1 MSKPSKF
8 EISVSKSPT
17 GAQLCIYQMDAG
29 NRAKGVVH
37 INHGM
42 AEHAGRYAR
51 FAVELTNAGY
61 HVIAHDHR
69 GHGKT
74 KAEDAP
80 LGMFSPKDGL
90 QKTVEDILHVNKLA
104 RAKYPGLPVI
114 LFCHSMGTILGFNYL
129 LAHPQTV
136 AAAALW
142 NTGFDTGFL
151 AALFKALLG
160 IERMFKGSD
169 VPSTIAHKLTF
180 EDWNKKFTPNRTPC
194 DWLSRDKN
202 EVDKY
207 VADPLCGFMVSNS
220 LWRDVLQGV
229 YFGAND
235 ANLSS
240 LPKNLPMNL
249 TAGGADPC
257 SNKGKAAESLAARL
271 TKTGLEN
278 VTLNILPHTR
288 HESLN
293 EINRDE
299 TIANFIRWLDENV
312 RP

>member
-1 MSKPSKF
+1 MTSSF
-8 EISVSKSPT
+8 EISTSTSPT

-51 FAVELTNAGY
+51 FATELTNAGY

-69 GHGKT
+69 GHGRT
-74 KAEDAP
+74 KADDAP
-80 LGMFSPKDGL
+80 LGMFSNRDGL
-90 QKTVEDILHVNKLA
+90 HKTVEDILHVNKLA
-104 RAKYPGLPVI
+104 QTKHAGLPVI

-129 LAHPQTV
+129 IAHPGTV
-136 AAAALW
+136 NAVALW

-151 AALFKALLG
+151 ALLFKTLLKF
-160 IERMFKGSD
+160 ERAFKGSD

-180 EDWNKKFTPNRTPC
+180 EDWNKKFAPSRTAC
-194 DWLSRDKN
+194 DWLSRDKD

-220 LWRDVLQGV
+220 LWGDVLEGV
-229 YFGAND
+229 YVGADDNH
-235 ANLSS
+235 LSA
-240 LPKNLPMNL
+240 LPKNMPMNI

-257 SNKGKAAESLAARL
+257 SSKGKASQNLASRL
-271 TKTGLEN
+271 IVAGLQK
-278 VTLNILPHTR
+278 VTLNILPNTR

-299 TIANFIRWLDENV
+299 ITANFIKWLDDNIAA
-312 RP
+312 